1 MTSKKEEKK
10 KTVQKNIQL
19 YKQTKY
25 LILIHNTHMCNK
37 CTTRQNFSTALILT
51 LTHTY
56 VYNTPKTKGANKKL
70 KLEALINAE
79 REVINTEIELFNVD
93 I

>member
-1 MTSKKEEKK
+1 
-10 KTVQKNIQL
+10 
-19 YKQTKY
+19 
-25 LILIHNTHMCNK
+25 MCNK
-37 CTTRQNFSTALILT
+37 CTTRQKFSTALILT